1 MIKIKFS
8 VTIPAYKA
16 QYLHE
21 AIESVLKQT
30 YNDFELIV
38 VDDSSPEDL
47 KKIVSFFSDER
58 LFYYRNEKNC
68 GAKDVVDNWNIC
80 LSKCTGD
87 FVICMGDDD
96 MLSPNAL
103 EEYAKVIDAYP
114 YVDVVHAR
122 TYRINEIGKPI
133 AITPKR
139 PELENVYEFMLQRF
153 LGCSQFI
160 GDFCY
165 RTSVLKAAGGFYK
178 LPMAWGSDDITAVRA
193 ASTHGIANVITPTFL
208 YRTSRFT
215 ISKSINAQP
224 KLEAISREYE
234 WYKAFFNNKSTNDL
248 QEQLTKNEV
257 VQRLNKFIIMK
268 QLPLLH
274 AEIRNNPFNII
285 KWMFKAK
292 AYNISIKT
300 IIKSAF

>member
-1 MIKIKFS
+1 MKFS
-8 VTIPAYKA
+8 ILIPAYKTNF
-16 QYLHE
+16 LDNC
-21 AIESVLKQT
+21 INSCIKQT
-30 YNDFELIV
+30 YNDYEIIV
-38 VDDSSPEDL
+38 VDDDSPENL
-47 KKIVSFFSDER
+47 KQICDNYNDPR
-58 LFYYRNEKNC
+58 LKYYRNKNNC
-68 GAKDVVDNWNIC
+68 GALNVVDNWNIA
-80 LSKCTGD
+80 LGYASGEW
-87 FVICMGDDD
+87 VICIGDDD
-96 MLSPNAL
+96 MLTPNAL
-103 EEYAKVIDAYP
+103 EEYAKTISKYP
-114 YVDVVHAR
+114 DVDVVHAR
-122 TYRINEIGKPI
+122 TYRIDEQNNPI

-139 PELENVYEFMLQRF
+139 PEFENVYEFMLQRF
-153 LGCSQFI
+153 LGCAQFI

-165 RTSVLKAAGGFYK
+165 RTQALKSAGGFCN
-178 LPMAWGSDDITAVRA
+178 LPMAWGSDDITAIRA
-193 ASTHGIANVITPTFL
+193 ASTHGIANVIIPIFL